1 MQDAGQSP
9 GPDPSLRG
17 CSLSGLGVPARGRMH
32 CVPLWPQLRP
42 AVQAFGWVMEEGSQL
57 SEPRPVPSLQQPRG
71 HLDPGQHVLGPEG
84 RPGCSAVPL

>member
-1 MQDAGQSP
+1 M
-9 GPDPSLRG
+9 
-17 CSLSGLGVPARGRMH
+17 RGRAPAQTPASGAAASQGWGSLLGAG
-32 CVPLWPQLRP
+32 CTAYPWPQLRP
-42 AVQAFGWVMEEGSQL
+42 AVEAFGWVMEEGSQL